1 MARLGNIYEKFPPWV
16 YALLS
21 ERRYI
26 IAKFFD
32 SLVGLPVGI
41 DLNVLKNTVAHKKKC
56 VQKYLSEITDKAL
69 NTKKILLHS
78 FYTAT
83 QPNFKGSQSKLKSH
97 YGKNSWKPIIAMPK
111 IPQTLHCKHLDF
123 VATSSES

>member
-1 MARLGNIYEKFPPWV
+1 MEILEALARLGNICEKFPPWV

-41 DLNVLKNTVAHKKKC
+41 DLNVLKNTVAHKKC
-56 VQKYLSEITDKAL
+56 VQKYVSEITDKAL

-83 QPNFKGSQSKLKSH
+83 QPTSKAHSQS
-97 YGKNSWKPIIAMPK
+97 
-111 IPQTLHCKHLDF
+111 
-123 VATSSES
+123 

>member
-1 MARLGNIYEKFPPWV
+1 MWDFSKALARLGNICEKFPPWV

-32 SLVGLPVGI
+32 SLVGLPVRI

-69 NTKKILLHS
+69 NTKKILCHS
-78 FYTAT
+78 FLTRLQNQLQRLAV
-83 QPNFKGSQSKLKSH
+83 K
-97 YGKNSWKPIIAMPK
+97 AK
-111 IPQTLHCKHLDF
+111 IPLRQKFMETNYSH
-123 VATSSES
+123 A